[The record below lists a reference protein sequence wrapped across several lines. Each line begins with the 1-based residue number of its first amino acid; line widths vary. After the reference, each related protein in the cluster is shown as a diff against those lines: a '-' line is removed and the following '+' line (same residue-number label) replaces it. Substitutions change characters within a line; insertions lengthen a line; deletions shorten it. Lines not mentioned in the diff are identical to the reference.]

1 MATEAATSTTL
12 VTPLKQAAS
21 GNTRSPT
28 IAALAERH
36 AELFTV
42 DDNARD
48 DAWSEQVDAMETAIL
63 DLEPISLD
71 ETLVLVDL
79 IEVGLDTLGA
89 DDNVPSVK
97 VRRLQQVMWAVRQGL
112 TRAGAK
118 SPTVAEWLL

>member
-21 GNTRSPT
+21 GNTRSLT

-36 AELFTV
+36 AEVFTV

-48 DAWSEQVDAMETAIL
+48 DAWSEQVHAMETAIL
-63 DLEPISLD
+63 DVEPISLD

-79 IEVGLDTLGA
+79 IEVGLDTLAA

-97 VRRLQQVMWAVRQGL
+97 ARRLQQVMCAVRQGL
-112 TRAGAK
+112 ARAGAK
-118 SPTVAEWLL
+118 SRAVAEWLL